1 MIQKMQKSLLFILIN
16 LLVFQTQAQQ
26 KKRINFYELDVIK
39 GLYFQPNTIKPYSG
53 TAYDKFPNGKK
64 RMEMPIKDGKIHG
77 VSKEWS
83 DKGKKVLERH
93 FTMGVPN
100 GKEKQWYPDGEKQV
114 ELNYI
119 NGKVEG
125 VATEWYKN
133 GQVKSEGIF
142 KNGKEEGDHKW
153 YFDQGQ
159 IDQIVPFK
167 NGLAQ
172 GIVKMW
178 FPSGKLKKESEF
190 KNGMKDGLT
199 IEWFENGEKF
209 FEGSFKEDK
218 PDGQSYNW
226 TKKGKLIKAEKH
238 DFGRLIESKNYLSGA
253 IFTGKG
259 YLQVFNEM
267 NDFFTLDISGSSVKA
282 RKADE
287 ITFIV
292 EGDLIQIFNQPST
305 LFFDKT
311 IQAKNEVEQ
320 LEAFIKK
327 ESAYIQSAT
336 KFEIEVKKELQKNTS
351 GKSFIHWSFSS
362 PSSQDKEQKPRT
374 VQEEHYISF
383 VCGERILSLY
393 GVVTNN
399 DKPEDVVKIL
409 KRIANSL
416 KIEKNRIDLN
426 ALAASLK

>member
-1 MIQKMQKSLLFILIN
+1 MQKTILLIL
-16 LLVFQTQAQQ
+16 LHVLFFQAEAQQ
-26 KKRINFYELDVIK
+26 KKRINFYELDVIR
-39 GLYFQPNTIKPYSG
+39 GLYYQPNTIKPYSG
-53 TAYDKFPNGKK
+53 TAFDKFPNGKK

-77 VSKEWS
+77 ISKEWS

-93 FTMGVPN
+93 FSMGIPN
-100 GKEKQWYPDGEKQV
+100 GKEKQWYPEGEKQV

-125 VATEWYKN
+125 IATEWYKN
-133 GQVKSEGIF
+133 GQKKSEGIF
-142 KNGKEEGDHKW
+142 KNGKEQGEHKW

-159 IDQIVPFK
+159 IDQIVNYE

-178 FPSGKLKKESEF
+178 YPSSKIKKESNF
-190 KNGMKDGLT
+190 KNGLKNGLT
-199 IEWFENGEKF
+199 TEWFENGEKF
-209 FEGSFKEDK
+209 FEGSYREDK
-218 PDGQSYNW
+218 PDGMSYNW
-226 TKKGKLIKAEKH
+226 TKKGQLIKEEKH
-238 DFGRLIESKNYLSGA
+238 DFGKLIESKNYLSGT
-253 IFTGKG
+253 IFTGDG

-267 NDFFTLDISGSSVKA
+267 NDFFTIKISGNSVKA

-292 EGDLIQIFNQPST
+292 DGDLIQIFNQPAN
-305 LFFDKT
+305 LFFDK
-311 IQAKNEVEQ
+311 KNIIDEKEIEQ
-320 LEAFIKK
+320 LERYIEK

-336 KFEIEVKKELQKNTS
+336 KVEINVKKEAKKNTS
-351 GKSFIHWSFSS
+351 GKNFIHWHFAS
-362 PSSQDKEQKPRT
+362 PSSKEADQKPRT

-383 VCGERILSLY
+383 ICGDRILSLY

-399 DKPEDVVKIL
+399 DKPEDVVKTL
-409 KRIANSL
+409 EKIANTL
-416 KIEKNRIDLN
+416 NIEKERIDLN

>member
-1 MIQKMQKSLLFILIN
+1 MQKWILLILIN

-53 TAYDKFPNGKK
+53 TAFDKFPNGKK

-100 GKEKQWYPDGEKQV
+100 GKEKQWYPQGEKQV
-114 ELNYI
+114 ELNYV

-125 VATEWYKN
+125 IATEWYRN
-133 GQVKSEGIF
+133 GQKKSEGIF
-142 KNGKEEGDHKW
+142 KNGKEQGEHKW

-159 IDQIVPFK
+159 IDQIVNFE

-172 GIVKMW
+172 GLVKMW
-178 FPSGKLKKESEF
+178 FLSGKLKKESNF
-190 KNGMKDGLT
+190 KNGVKDGLT
-199 IEWFENGEKF
+199 TEWFENGEKF
-209 FEGSFKEDK
+209 FEGSFQEDK
-218 PDGQSYNW
+218 PDGKSYNW
-226 TKKGKLIKAEKH
+226 TKKGQLIKEEKH
-238 DFGRLIESKNYLSGA
+238 DFGKLIESKNYLSGT
-253 IFTGKG
+253 IFTGDG

-267 NDFFTLDISGSSVKA
+267 NDFFTLKISGTSVKA

-292 EGDLIQIFNQPST
+292 EGDLVQVFNQPSS
-305 LFFDKT
+305 LFFDKNNT
-311 IQAKNEVEQ
+311 NQNGIGELEQ
-320 LEAFIKK
+320 FIEK

-336 KFEIEVKKELQKNTS
+336 KFEIDVKKETKKNVS
-351 GKSFIHWSFSS
+351 GKEFIHWQFAS
-362 PSSQDKEQKPRT
+362 PSSQEAAQKPRT

-383 VCGERILSLY
+383 ICGDRILSLY

-399 DKPEDVVKIL
+399 DKSEDVVNIL
-409 KRIANSL
+409 QRIADSL
-416 KIEKNRIDLN
+416 KVEKERIDLN